1 MHNYPWIENYCL
13 SLLGTEMDYKVE
25 WSATRFMVCGKMFA
39 MQGGDKSGKLILS
52 LKLKPENGLI
62 LREKYPEVIPGYYL
76 NKTHWNS
83 IYLEGTVPDD
93 VLKMMISESYD
104 LIYNA
109 LTKKQKESLKPN
121 RVGGN

>member
-13 SLLGTEMDYKVE
+13 SLLGAEMDYKVE

-109 LTKKQKESLKPN
+109 LTKKQKESLKPM
-121 RVGGN
+121 